1 MTTYFISTAHP
12 EYGSYEFPQGS
23 AVIDPFRMISPREGV
38 KVRGLGRNRPETIS
52 ILCPTRGRPDGF
64 REMVESARTMA
75 TYPRQIEVVAYVD
88 DDDPDEEWYHVWHE
102 RLRYI
107 DGPRIL
113 LSEAWNECYEH
124 SEGEILMHAGDDIR
138 FLTEGWDVV
147 VRNAFAGFP
156 DKILFAYGDDLGPNG
171 KVFGTHGFVHRRW
184 VETLGYFVPPLFS
197 SDWNDVWLNEVA
209 QMIGR
214 HMALPIITDHLH
226 YTFGKAERDQTHADR
241 EERGERDDVVN
252 LYRNTIGDR
261 RSDAEKLRAV
271 MS

>member
-1 MTTYFISTAHP
+1 MV
-12 EYGSYEFPQGS
+12 GS
-23 AVIDPFRMISPREGV
+23 A
-38 KVRGLGRNRPETIS
+38 RG
-52 ILCPTRGRPDGF
+52 
-64 REMVESARTMA
+64 MA
-75 TYPRQIEVVAYVD
+75 TYPRSIEVITYVDSDDPSYDDYLNMREAAYVISG
-88 DDDPDEEWYHVWHE
+88 E
-102 RLRYI
+102 
-107 DGPRIL
+107 RIL
-113 LSEAWNECYEH
+113 LSEAWNECFARATG
-124 SEGEILMHAGDDIR
+124 SILMHAGDDIR
-138 FLTEGWDVV
+138 FLTEGWDVI

-171 KVFGTHGFVHRRW
+171 RIFGTHGFVHRRW

-209 QMIGR
+209 EMIGR
-214 HMALPIITDHLH
+214 HMALPIMTEHLH